1 MSDTSLTIELKANTS
16 AAVTEVGRLKT
27 ELRDT
32 TTAATVAGSA
42 QKQLGLDVGRTSSQV
57 AEAKQALA
65 NLTAASRNVELTTAA
80 YGKESRQAAEAVAKQ
95 AAAQREATK
104 AAAAAAAATTRLL
117 ADTRAVAVAQDGQM
131 SPSLKRAATNAIR
144 FGENV
149 ERITDDL
156 HRMELAAVATARATE
171 DKLAKATARASADLA
186 GLHGSTSKVSTG
198 MIALGTAGGNLLASG
213 AQRAVH
219 GIGEA
224 MSFTLRSAIDMES
237 GMADVAKVVDGLK
250 TPTGAA
256 TAEYHAMEESL
267 FKLSQRIAIAPEGFA
282 KLAAA
287 AGQAG
292 IAGSELVGFS
302 EEAAKVAVAF
312 DVTAEEAGSG
322 LVKLRTGL
330 NLSQPEVMGLAGS
343 INVLSNSLAAT
354 APQVLDAV
362 QRVGSI
368 GKATN
373 ISGQEIAALSA
384 AMIAAGASAEQAG
397 TGTKNFLLTLSIGSA
412 ATTHQVEAFT
422 ALGLSAERVAENVT
436 SRDAIT
442 RAEQMRQVI
451 ERISEL
457 GDAERVSV
465 MSKLFGKET
474 LGTIGPLA
482 TNLELLTE
490 SLELAADKT
499 KALGS
504 VQAEFESR
512 SATTANTLQLLKNNV
527 SVAAITIGNALLPE
541 ISDMAKELSLWVK
554 ENRELIKSNVVGFIH
569 GVVDAA
575 KGLAP
580 IVIGAGQAI
589 GMVVNLLGGMERAI
603 GPVVAGLGALK
614 IAATLALGPW
624 GILAAGI
631 VAGAVAIG
639 QEMADAERRTMSL
652 IQAAGRLKDIATTQ
666 YGLDKKSAQ
675 ELLVMQAELDKQ
687 RKDSQTISARSASG
701 RILSP
706 AELQQRELER
716 KADILAIDAQQK
728 LVAAALATKTKE
740 LETSI
745 SIRKETE
752 RTAEAE
758 KLRADRMK
766 LELDYLNSL
775 DKLSD
780 RQARRKRALEKV
792 GIEDEN
798 GDGKKKKGGGK
809 KAQAVA
815 VGSLSDR
822 GGDVF
827 DGTVQTEVVARA
839 APEAAAQ
846 GRADAEA
853 KLFDEQMA
861 RYDREAEALDA
872 QGQREAER
880 IDGLLHTVEIEDQVE
895 TRRREMQD
903 QRLHREQEYARWQAR
918 NARNETQREQA
929 QTRLEAIEHKKRLV
943 GLTRAAEE
951 ERAVLAQRRET
962 VAAIT
967 GGVTSLA
974 GSMIGGLEAL
984 VNGQK
989 GALTRALADW
999 TKDLAVRSG
1008 LKALEEFMLAAAS
1021 AAGYNYPAAAAHTA
1035 AGGMALG
1042 VAAAAGG
1049 ASVGLGAAASSLER
1063 SGAAGAPSA
1072 GAPSGTDPASAGAG
1086 SGSGSGADKLSHL
1099 DVPVSHPTSGG
1110 KMNADAGGITININV
1125 QGPVGK
1131 DQVHAIGEQ
1140 VRRALHKTKAQG
1152 LRT

>member
-16 AAVTEVGRLKT
+16 AAVSEVGKLKT

-42 QKQLGLDVGRTSSQV
+42 QKQLGLDVGRTSAQV

-131 SPSLKRAATNAIR
+131 SPALKRAATNAIR

-186 GLHGSTSKVSTG
+186 SLHGSTSKVSTG

-219 GIGEA
+219 GLGEA

-267 FKLSQRIAIAPEGFA
+267 FGLSQRIAIAPEGFA

-412 ATTHQVEAFT
+412 ATKHQVEAFT

-451 ERISEL
+451 ERIGEL

-512 SATTANTLQLLKNNV
+512 SSTTANTLQLLKNNV

-541 ISDMAKELSLWVK
+541 ISDMAKELSSWVK

-580 IVIGAGQAI
+580 IVIGAGKAL
-589 GMVVNLLGGMERAI
+589 GVVVDMLGGVERAI

-631 VAGAVAIG
+631 IAGAVAIG

-666 YGLDKKSAQ
+666 YGLEKKSAQ

-687 RKDSQTISARSASG
+687 REDSQTISARSASG
-701 RILSP
+701 RFLSP
-706 AELQQRELER
+706 AELKQRELER

-728 LVAAALATKTKE
+728 LVAAALSTKTKE

-798 GDGKKKKGGGK
+798 GDGKKKKGG
-809 KAQAVA
+809 KAKEAVA

-853 KLFDEQMA
+853 KLFDEQMT

-880 IDGLLHTVEIEDQVE
+880 IDGLLHTVEVEDQVE

-903 QRLHREQEYARWQAR
+903 QRLDREQEYARWQVR

-1008 LKALEEFMLAAAS
+1008 LKALEEFMLAAA
-1021 AAGYNYPAAAAHTA
+1021 AAASYNYPGAAAHAT
-1035 AGGMALG
+1035 AGGMAVG
-1042 VAAAAGG
+1042 VAVAAGG

-1063 SGAAGAPSA
+1063 GGAAGAPSA
-1072 GAPSGTDPASAGAG
+1072 GAPAGTDPASAG

-1125 QGPVGK
+1125 AGPVGK
-1131 DQVHAIGEQ
+1131 DQAHAIGES
-1140 VRRALHKTKAQG
+1140 VRRALQKTKAQG
-1152 LRT
+1152 PRT